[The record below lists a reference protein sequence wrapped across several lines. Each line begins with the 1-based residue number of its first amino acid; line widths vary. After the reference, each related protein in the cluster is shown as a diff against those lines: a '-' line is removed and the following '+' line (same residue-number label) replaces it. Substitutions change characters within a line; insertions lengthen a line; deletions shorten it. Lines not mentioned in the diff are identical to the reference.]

1 MAEGVCL
8 KFWHGGKFKT
18 DKNNNLSYVGGEGK
32 TFEVDPDQLCGFFI
46 TDLAKS
52 CGQYAD
58 VEGVYYLMPGMSL
71 LEGLVKVF
79 DDDEVRKMLE
89 VGMNNRS
96 IELFVQHG
104 VQAPILIEPQ
114 TYEPS
119 PPHNPISLPK
129 RPNKLTPKRLPAV
142 QTRKSPRNKESVPDL
157 SSQKQQLSHLDPTA
171 HEVPHVFVRSDAHEK
186 HTSIEAENIHLKAS
200 TTNITTTSVPE
211 DYDWYD
217 PRPPSPVPWQDLIGT
232 DHSSDYGSGSDPEFE
247 PESEPQHDSDD
258 DGSTTDD
265 LEEEVLVFGAEGET
279 GSPIGED
286 TSDDE
291 YHQAREKVKGFNEHV
306 LSVVEKVQADARK
319 DQRLRKEV
327 LVVEDRSE
335 DVQVEDGVCNSDCNE
350 SEDLDTP
357 PESGDE
363 VTAEL
368 RRSNR
373 SLLIGPNTNFSSF
386 KWKLGQRFTTRSD
399 FKEAVA
405 KYGIL
410 QGRNV
415 GILISNKGRQQRLGV
430 SCEKGCPFR
439 LYASWDT
446 RRASYVVKT
455 VKGEHTCVRN
465 MERTKQMKIGWM
477 ARQFLE
483 VFKARP
489 HWPAKEIIESIRLAY
504 RVMVSR
510 GFAYKVKYRAHKLLH
525 GSMKDHYNKVGRYIQ
540 ALKAAS
546 PGTDVHLVTFG
557 KDSHSKPI
565 FQRLYVC
572 FDGVKK
578 GWVQGCRRVI
588 CIDSC
593 FLKTFLGGQLMSA
606 VRRDGNDQMFPIAWA
621 VVEGENNCS
630 WTWFLTQLQSSL
642 SLGQGEGLAIIS
654 DEHQVIYT
662 PLL

>member
-1 MAEGVCL
+1 MAKGVCL
-8 KFWHGGKFKT
+8 KVWHGGKFKT
-18 DKNNNLSYVGGEGK
+18 NKNNNLSYVGGEGK

-52 CGQYAD
+52 CGEYAD

-79 DDDEVRKMLE
+79 DDDEVRKMVE
-89 VGMNNRS
+89 VGMRNRS

-104 VQAPILIEPQ
+104 VQAPILVEPQ
-114 TYEPS
+114 TYEAI

-142 QTRKSPRNKESVPDL
+142 QTRKSPRNKESVPGL
-157 SSQKQQLSHLDPTA
+157 YSKKQQLSHLDPTA

-186 HTSIEAENIHLKAS
+186 HTSIEAKNIHLKAS

-217 PRPPSPVPWQDLIGT
+217 PRPPST

-247 PESEPQHDSDD
+247 PETEPQHDSDD
-258 DGSTTDD
+258 DGSTTD
-265 LEEEVLVFGAEGET
+265 LEEEVLIFGAEGEID
-279 GSPIGED
+279 SPIGED

-319 DQRLRKEV
+319 DQRLRKDV
-327 LVVEDRSE
+327 LALEDKSE

-357 PESGDE
+357 PDSGDE

-386 KWKLGQRFTTRSD
+386 KWKLGQRFTIRSD
-399 FKEAVA
+399 FKEAVT

-415 GILISNKGRQQRLGV
+415 GILISNKGRQQRLG
-430 SCEKGCPFR
+430 
-439 LYASWDT
+439 
-446 RRASYVVKT
+446 T

-465 MERTKQMKIGWM
+465 MERSKQMKTGWM

-489 HWPAKEIIESIRLAY
+489 HWPAKEIIESIRRAY
-504 RVMVSR
+504 RVMWTWKLEAR
-510 GFAYKVKYRAHKLLH
+510 TCTCRQWDMCGFPCFHGVAVIFFCHKNAEDYVDECYKKSVYLKAYAGTIPPIEGERHWPMIQMHL
-525 GSMKDHYNKVGRYIQ
+525 DPPPIKVGPGRPRKNRIKGPHEDPKKPENLVDM
-540 ALKAAS
+540 AL
-546 PGTDVHLVTFG
+546 
-557 KDSHSKPI
+557 
-565 FQRLYVC
+565 R
-572 FDGVKK
+572 
-578 GWVQGCRRVI
+578 
-588 CIDSC
+588 
-593 FLKTFLGGQLMSA
+593 
-606 VRRDGNDQMFPIAWA
+606 
-621 VVEGENNCS
+621 
-630 WTWFLTQLQSSL
+630 
-642 SLGQGEGLAIIS
+642 
-654 DEHQVIYT
+654 
-662 PLL
+662 

>member
-1 MAEGVCL
+1 MGWFVEETVVVGGSSVVIGPVGRGYSWVVISLVGHGSWVWVVVDSGGACL
-8 KFWHGGKFKT
+8 KVWHGGKFKT

-46 TDLAKS
+46 TDLAKR
-52 CGQYAD
+52 CGEYAD

-79 DDDEVRKMLE
+79 DDDEVRKMVE
-89 VGMNNRS
+89 VGTKNRS

-114 TYEPS
+114 TYEAS
-119 PPHNPISLPK
+119 PLHNPISLPK
-129 RPNKLTPKRLPAV
+129 RPNKLNPKRLLAV
-142 QTRKSPRNKESVPDL
+142 QTRKSPRNKESIHGL
-157 SSQKQQLSHLDPTA
+157 YSQKQQLSHLDPTA
-171 HEVPHVFVRSDAHEK
+171 HEVPHVSVRSDAHEK
-186 HTSIEAENIHLKAS
+186 HTSIEAKNIHLKAS
-200 TTNITTTSVPE
+200 TTNITTTLVPE

-217 PRPPSPVPWQDLIGT
+217 PRPSSPVPWQDLIGT
-232 DHSSDYGSGSDPEFE
+232 DHSSDYGSGSDPEFK
-247 PESEPQHDSDD
+247 PETEPQHDSDD
-258 DGSTTDD
+258 DGSTIDD
-265 LEEEVLVFGAEGET
+265 LEEEVLIFGAEGDF

-306 LSVVEKVQADARK
+306 LSVVEKV
-319 DQRLRKEV
+319 
-327 LVVEDRSE
+327 
-335 DVQVEDGVCNSDCNE
+335 EDGVCNSDCNE

-357 PESGDE
+357 PDSGDE

-399 FKEAVA
+399 FKEAMA

-430 SCEKGCPFR
+430 SCEKGCTFR

-446 RRASYVVKT
+446 RRASYVLKT

-465 MERTKQMKIGWM
+465 MERTKQMKTGWM

-489 HWPAKEIIESIRLAY
+489 HWPAKEIIESIKLAY
-504 RVMVSR
+504 RVM
-510 GFAYKVKYRAHKLLH
+510 AIL
-525 GSMKDHYNKVGRYIQ
+525 N
-540 ALKAAS
+540 
-546 PGTDVHLVTFG
+546 
-557 KDSHSKPI
+557 
-565 FQRLYVC
+565 
-572 FDGVKK
+572 GVKAVFPLAEHKHCARHVFALWHSEMKMHFWKIAKSYNMADYTEALDELKSVNPDAATAFEAYNPSSHK
-578 GWVQGCRRVI
+578 GW
-588 CIDSC
+588 
-593 FLKTFLGGQLMSA
+593 
-606 VRRDGNDQMFPIAWA
+606 
-621 VVEGENNCS
+621 EGEAES
-630 WTWFLTQLQSSL
+630 FITEEEEVDLD
-642 SLGQGEGLAIIS
+642 QGEAGEEEEKHFQK
-654 DEHQVIYT
+654 DMEC
-662 PLL
+662 

>member
-1 MAEGVCL
+1 
-8 KFWHGGKFKT
+8 
-18 DKNNNLSYVGGEGK
+18 
-32 TFEVDPDQLCGFFI
+32 
-46 TDLAKS
+46 
-52 CGQYAD
+52 
-58 VEGVYYLMPGMSL
+58 MPGMSL

-79 DDDEVRKMLE
+79 DDDVVRKMVEL
-89 VGMNNRS
+89 GMKNRS
-96 IELFVQHG
+96 IELLCSIG
-104 VQAPILIEPQ
+104 
-114 TYEPS
+114 
-119 PPHNPISLPK
+119 
-129 RPNKLTPKRLPAV
+129 LPAV

-157 SSQKQQLSHLDPTA
+157 SSQNQQLSHLDPTA
-171 HEVPHVFVRSDAHEK
+171 HEVPQVFVRPDAHEK

-200 TTNITTTSVPE
+200 TTNITTTSIPK

-217 PRPPSPVPWQDLIGT
+217 TRPPST

-247 PESEPQHDSDD
+247 PETESQHDSND

-286 TSDDE
+286 TSEDE
-291 YHQAREKVKGFNEHV
+291 YHQAKEKVKGFNEHV

-319 DQRLRKEV
+319 DQRLRKD
-327 LVVEDRSE
+327 LLALEDRSE
-335 DVQVEDGVCNSDCNE
+335 DVRVEDGVCNSDCNE

-357 PESGDE
+357 PDSGDE

-368 RRSNR
+368 RR
-373 SLLIGPNTNFSSF
+373 T
-386 KWKLGQRFTTRSD
+386 KTRTD

-405 KYGIL
+405 KYGIV

-415 GILISNKGRQQRLGV
+415 RILISNKGRQQRLG
-430 SCEKGCPFR
+430 
-439 LYASWDT
+439 T
-446 RRASYVVKT
+446 I
-455 VKGEHTCVRN
+455 KGEHTCVRN
-465 MERTKQMKIGWM
+465 MERTKQMKTGWM

-504 RVMVSR
+504 TVMLSR
-510 GFAYKVKYRAHKLLH
+510 GFAYKAKYRAHKLLH

-540 ALKAAS
+540 ALKATS
-546 PGTDVHLVTFG
+546 LGTDVQLVTFG
-557 KDSHSKPI
+557 KESHSKPI

-578 GWVQGCRRVI
+578 GWVEGCRRVI
-588 CIDSC
+588 YIDSC
-593 FLKTFLGGQLMSA
+593 FLKTFLGGQLMIA
-606 VRRDGNDQMFPIAWA
+606 IGRDGNDQMFPIAWA

-654 DEHQVIYT
+654 DEHQAILNGVKAVF
-662 PLL
+662 PLAEHRHCARHVFALWHRAYKGDETKIHFWKIAKS

>member
-8 KFWHGGKFKT
+8 KVWHGGKFKT

-52 CGQYAD
+52 CGEYAD
-58 VEGVYYLMPGMSL
+58 VEG
-71 LEGLVKVF
+71 VF
-79 DDDEVRKMLE
+79 DDDEVRKMVE
-89 VGMNNRS
+89 VGMKNRS

-114 TYEPS
+114 TYEAS

-142 QTRKSPRNKESVPDL
+142 QTRKSPRNKESVPGL
-157 SSQKQQLSHLDPTA
+157 YSQKQQLSN
-171 HEVPHVFVRSDAHEK
+171 AHEK

-247 PESEPQHDSDD
+247 PETEPQHDSDD

-265 LEEEVLVFGAEGET
+265 LEEEVLIFGAEGET
-279 GSPIGED
+279 GSPIVED

-291 YHQAREKVKGFNEHV
+291 YHQAREKVKGLNEHV

-327 LVVEDRSE
+327 LALEDKSE
-335 DVQVEDGVCNSDCNE
+335 DVRWRMVCA
-350 SEDLDTP
+350 T
-357 PESGDE
+357 
-363 VTAEL
+363 VTW
-368 RRSNR
+368 N
-373 SLLIGPNTNFSSF
+373 
-386 KWKLGQRFTTRSD
+386 LGQRFTTRSD

-415 GILISNKGRQQRLGV
+415 GILISNKGRQQRLG
-430 SCEKGCPFR
+430 
-439 LYASWDT
+439 
-446 RRASYVVKT
+446 T

-465 MERTKQMKIGWM
+465 MERTKQMKTGWM

-504 RVMVSR
+504 KVMVSR

-540 ALKAAS
+540 ALKAVS
-546 PGTDVHLVTFG
+546 PGTDVQLVTFG

-578 GWVQGCRRVI
+578 G
-588 CIDSC
+588 
-593 FLKTFLGGQLMSA
+593 
-606 VRRDGNDQMFPIAWA
+606 
-621 VVEGENNCS
+621 
-630 WTWFLTQLQSSL
+630 
-642 SLGQGEGLAIIS
+642 
-654 DEHQVIYT
+654 
-662 PLL
+662 